1 MTQNRSVRVGR
12 TSHGYLITVVGQA
25 TMRESYALRQFFQ
38 RCDLDLARVVNFEQC
53 DAVDSTF
60 TGMLVKWK
68 SDLGEDNLLLVAD
81 HGDMRRLFGAMHLEN
96 YFRTT
101 DSPPAGV
108 GDCVSLDVDRLTS
121 HDFAS
126 HIYECHDRLAQLQ
139 GPHQA
144 VFTKIVDQLEKEL
157 ERS

>member
-1 MTQNRSVRVGR
+1 MTQKRTVRVGR
-12 TSHGYLITVVGQA
+12 TSQGYLISVTGQA

-38 RCDLDLARVVNFEQC
+38 RCDLELARVVDFGEC

-68 SDLGEDNLLLVAD
+68 SDLGEDNLLLVAED
-81 HGDMRRLFGAMHLEN
+81 KDMQRLFGAMHLEN
-96 YFRTT
+96 YFSTIS
-101 DSPPAGV
+101 SPPEGV

-157 ERS
+157 QRE